1 MTRATAQTNDGEVDN
16 DGNSTGE
23 RRTAAAACAL
33 IIKHGARRVE
43 LGGALDVRAN
53 ARGARCLQ
61 PPWRISQALRDREVI
76 WKIFERVAQNKM

>member
-1 MTRATAQTNDGEVDN
+1 MTTATAQTNDGEVDN

-53 ARGARCLQ
+53 ARGARYLQ
-61 PPWRISQALRDREVI
+61 PPWRISQALRDREVFS
-76 WKIFERVAQNKM
+76 KIFEREAQNKM

>member
-1 MTRATAQTNDGEVDN
+1 MTTATAQTNDGEVDN

-61 PPWRISQALRDREVI
+61 PPWRISQALRDREGFS
-76 WKIFERVAQNKM
+76 KIFERGAQNKM